1 MFSVSFYFNINLTVS
16 DVDNE
21 YPYLAGLGVN
31 YVNPCVAAVRQA
43 SVDNPHIYTC
53 KYREISIYIFSI
65 NCATDS

>member
-31 YVNPCVAAVRQA
+31 YVNPCVAPCSFTAAADTGV
-43 SVDNPHIYTC
+43 VDNPKIYTC
-53 KYREISIYIFSI
+53 K
-65 NCATDS
+65 